1 MNKHYF
7 RFIVV
12 AAILA
17 AMFLVV
23 GSVGAAPK
31 DGPVVSLSS
40 AQSEYSASQDVLV
53 TVTIS
58 NPTRHTVRILK
69 WFTPSA
75 GLEEPL
81 FSIRMNGEPVVYTG
95 AVYKRPPAAGS
106 DYLSLKAGE
115 SVSYQVTL
123 DDYYELSAAGQY
135 EITFQAASYFLYSEK
150 GNNAFSPDLLK
161 SDPLSL
167 KIEARKPAAK
177 PTPTPTPPPSGR
189 NSFKSCTTSQQSILV
204 SARNQAKTYASNSDS
219 YLLGINSGTQRYTEW
234 FGAFTTARLNT
245 VKSHFTALH
254 TAWDNAGVNFDCGCK
269 QNAYAYVYPNKPY
282 FIYLC
287 KVFWLAPLAGTDSQ
301 GGTLIHEMS
310 HFYVVASTSDYV
322 YGQTG
327 ARSLAITNPDNAV
340 MNADNHEYFAENN
353 PFKP

>member
-7 RFIVV
+7 RFFVF

-31 DGPVVSLSS
+31 DGPVVNLSS
-40 AQSEYSASQDVLV
+40 AQSEYRASQAVEL
-53 TVTIS
+53 TVSIS
-58 NPTRHTVRILK
+58 NPTKHTVRILK

-81 FSIRMNGEPVVYTG
+81 FAIRVDGEPVVYTG
-95 AVYKRPPAAGS
+95 AVYKRPPATGS

-123 DDYYELSAAGQY
+123 EDYYDLASTGQY
-135 EITFQAASYFLYSEK
+135 EITFEAASYFLYSEK
-150 GNNAFSPDLLK
+150 GNAAFSPDLLK
-161 SDPLSL
+161 SEPLSL

-177 PTPTPTPPPSGR
+177 PTPSPTPPPGST
-189 NSFKSCTTSQQSILV
+189 SFKTCTIAQQSTLLN
-204 SARNQAKTYASNSDS
+204 ARNQAKTYASTSQS
-219 YLLGINSGTQRYTEW
+219 YLLGINSGTSRYTEW
-234 FGAFTTARLNT
+234 FGAFTSARFTT
-245 VKSHFTALH
+245 VKSHFSALSS
-254 TAWDNAGVNFDCGCK
+254 AWNTAGVTFDCGCK
-269 QNAYAYVYPNKPY
+269 QNYYAYVYPTKPY

-310 HFYVVASTSDYV
+310 HFNVVASTDDYV

-327 ARSLAITNPDNAV
+327 AHSLAQTNPDNAI